1 MYPKFRN
8 PCLNPSSGGLIRK
21 NASELNFLSLL
32 SKQVVRPNN
41 DCTANKTN
49 ELAPAHAAIPQSSRQ
64 RRIRFKAWSSCSHG
78 TVNDSVV
85 HSGRFGISLARER
98 TECGT
103 VSPSAA
109 CGRKEP
115 AQPANIDHKSRHLA
129 AKRSSEYDTIGK
141 VVGALQFVDHNQI
154 KERWMSGSENRRLRE
169 ILNKREAVLLPGA
182 ANALAARIIEDLG
195 FKAVYV
201 TGAGITNTFLGS
213 PDIGLISMTELV
225 NHVSAMRDAVAL
237 PLIVDAD
244 TGFGNAL
251 NVARTIK
258 ALERSGA
265 NAIQIEDQEFPKRCG
280 HFFGKSVIDC
290 AEMVQKIHAAVD
302 ARDDADLIIIAR
314 TDALASHGFEDAIE
328 RAAAY
333 IEAGADMT
341 FVEAPKTEDE
351 IAEIPRRLRAP
362 QLINVVSGGLTPTI
376 GLRELEAF
384 GFSMIL
390 YANAALQASIA
401 GMQNVLK
408 HLKAHGTLEGVS
420 AQLAS
425 FDERQRLVR
434 KLRFDELEQKYS

>member
-1 MYPKFRN
+1 
-8 PCLNPSSGGLIRK
+8 
-21 NASELNFLSLL
+21 
-32 SKQVVRPNN
+32 
-41 DCTANKTN
+41 
-49 ELAPAHAAIPQSSRQ
+49 
-64 RRIRFKAWSSCSHG
+64 
-78 TVNDSVV
+78 
-85 HSGRFGISLARER
+85 
-98 TECGT
+98 
-103 VSPSAA
+103 
-109 CGRKEP
+109 
-115 AQPANIDHKSRHLA
+115 
-129 AKRSSEYDTIGK
+129 
-141 VVGALQFVDHNQI
+141 
-154 KERWMSGSENRRLRE
+154 MSGSENRHLRE

-195 FKAVYV
+195 FKVVYV

-225 NHVSAMRDAVAL
+225 KHVSAMRDAVAL

-244 TGFGNAL
+244 TGFGNAF

-258 ALERSGA
+258 VLERSGA
-265 NAIQIEDQEFPKRCG
+265 NAIQLEDQEFPKRCG
-280 HFFGKSVIDC
+280 HFSGKSVIDR
-290 AEMVQKIHAAVD
+290 AEMVQKLHAAVD

-341 FVEAPKTEDE
+341 FIEAPKTKEE

-362 QLINVVSGGLTPTI
+362 QLINIVSGGLTPTI
-376 GLRELEAF
+376 GLRELETF

-434 KLRFDELEQKYS
+434 KPRFDELEQKYS